1 MWPVHGKIEFNDVSM
16 RYRPS
21 FPPSIENLTFTVQP
35 GMKVGIIGRTGAG
48 KSSILQILFRL
59 CELSNGSVKID
70 GQDIT

>member
-1 MWPVHGKIEFNDVSM
+1 MWPVHGKIEFTDVSM
-16 RYRPS
+16 RYRP
-21 FPPSIENLTFTVQP
+21 FLPPSIENLTFTVQP

-59 CELSNGSVKID
+59 CELSSGSVKID

>member
-1 MWPVHGKIEFNDVSM
+1 MWPVHGKIEFTDVSM

-21 FPPSIENLTFTVQP
+21 LPPSIENLTFTVQP